1 MDTLKIKAVLLAV
14 KYKSLSKAAEEF
26 SYTPS
31 ALSHSVDSLE
41 NELGVKLL
49 NRSHTGV
56 ELSEEG
62 ELLLEKLSAVVDAEN
77 ELIKC
82 ASAIS
87 ASKHNRLRI
96 GTYSS
101 VSVNLLPKILNGF
114 KERHSEISISIT
126 VGNKISDWLD
136 KDIVDVLFG
145 IENADYEW
153 LPIIRD
159 DFVAVVPKMLFP
171 DRKKIRCEE
180 LYPYPFIL
188 TGNLLDVTRNFELNS
203 FKELI
208 SLTSEDDMS
217 AVSMVQEGMGVT
229 VLPSLVLKKQQ
240 KGIRTIKLEP
250 SLYRTLGVSYK
261 KELHTSSGAMKF
273 VQYLKS
279 LY

>member
-14 KYKSLSKAAEEF
+14 KYKSLSKASEEF

-31 ALSHSVDSLE
+31 ALSHSVESLE

-49 NRSHTGV
+49 RRSHTGV
-56 ELSEEG
+56 ELSDEG
-62 ELLLEKLSAVVDAEN
+62 ELLLEKLSAVVNAEN
-77 ELIKC
+77 ELIKY

-114 KERHSEISISIT
+114 KEQHSEIGISIK

-136 KDIVDVLFG
+136 KDIVDILFG
-145 IENADYEW
+145 VESTDCEW
-153 LPIIRD
+153 LPIARD
-159 DFVAVVPKMLFP
+159 DFVAVVPEMLFP
-171 DRKKIRCEE
+171 GRKTIRFEE
-180 LYPYPFIL
+180 LYPYSFII
-188 TGNLLDVTRNFELNS
+188 TENLEVTHNFDLS
-203 FKELI
+203 RFKELI

-229 VLPSLVLKKQQ
+229 ILPSLVLKKQQ
-240 KGIRTIKLEP
+240 NDIRTIELEP
-250 SLYRTLGVSYK
+250 SLYRTLGISYK
-261 KELHTSSGAMKF
+261 RELHASSGAMKF

-279 LY
+279 LG

>member
-1 MDTLKIKAVLLAV
+1 MDTLKIKAVLLSV
-14 KYKSLSKAAEEF
+14 KHKSLSKAAEEF

-41 NELGVKLL
+41 RELGVKLL

-56 ELSEEG
+56 ELSDEG

-77 ELIKC
+77 ELFKS

-87 ASKHNRLRI
+87 ASEYNRLRI

-114 KERHSEISISIT
+114 KELHSEISISIT
-126 VGNKISDWLD
+126 VGNKINDWLD
-136 KDIVDVLFG
+136 KNIVDILFG
-145 IENADYEW
+145 TENADYEW
-153 LPIIRD
+153 LPIVRD
-159 DFVAVVPKMLFP
+159 DFVAVVPEMLFP

-180 LYPYPFIL
+180 LYPYSFIL
-188 TGNLLDVTRNFELNS
+188 TGNLDVTHNFDLNG

-208 SLTSEDDMS
+208 SLTSEDDMT

-229 VLPSLVLKKQQ
+229 ILPSLVLKKQQ
-240 KGIRTIKLEP
+240 KGIHTIKLDP
-250 SLYRTLGVSYK
+250 NLYRILGISYK
-261 KELHTSSGAMKF
+261 KELHTLSGAMKF
-273 VQYLKS
+273 VQYLKT
-279 LY
+279 LDL

>member
-14 KYKSLSKAAEEF
+14 KSKSLSKAAEEF
-26 SYTPS
+26 AYTPS
-31 ALSHSVDSLE
+31 AISHSVDSLE

-56 ELSEEG
+56 RLTEEG
-62 ELLLEKLSAVVDAEN
+62 ELLFEKLSAVVDAED
-77 ELIKC
+77 ELVKS

-87 ASKHNRLRI
+87 ASKNNRVRI

-114 KERHSEISISIT
+114 KEHHPDISISVI
-126 VGNKISDWLD
+126 VGNKISDWIDED
-136 KDIVDVLFG
+136 KVDVLFG
-145 IENADYEW
+145 IQNPDCVW
-153 LPIIRD
+153 IPIAQD
-159 DFVAVVPKMLFP
+159 DFVAVVPKTFFP

-180 LYPYPFIL
+180 LYPYSFIL
-188 TGNLLDVTRNFELNS
+188 TGNSNVTRNFDLNN

-208 SLTSEDDMS
+208 TLTSEDDMS

-229 VLPSLVLKKQQ
+229 ILPSLVLKKQQ

-250 SLYRTLGVSYK
+250 NLYRTLGVSYK

-273 VQYLKS
+273 VEYLKI
-279 LY
+279 LDK